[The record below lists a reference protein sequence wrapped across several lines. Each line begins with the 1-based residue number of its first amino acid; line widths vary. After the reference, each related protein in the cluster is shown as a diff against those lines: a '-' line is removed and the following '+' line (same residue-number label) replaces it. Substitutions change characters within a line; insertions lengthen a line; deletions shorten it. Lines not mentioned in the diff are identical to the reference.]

1 MKILNLCILFSISL
15 SSYSQI
21 KIDKK
26 ISKKYDELVLK
37 LSTGQFKEFFSD
49 SETNTT
55 EGLGIAIF
63 TKFKI
68 DTLNLKDFNN
78 DSSNSVKLFNVDT
91 GLEDVVVDEKLTFP
105 YPDFINAKL
114 INNKL
119 TISIGFLGPNI
130 IYTIEHH
137 IVQPEQAVKYPK

>member
-119 TISIGFLGPNI
+119 TIF
-130 IYTIEHH
+130 
-137 IVQPEQAVKYPK
+137 

>member
-130 IYTIEHH
+130 IYTIENST
-137 IVQPEQAVKYPK
+137 VESYYEEY